1 MASSD
6 PVPAAPAR
14 PARKKSR
21 GKLYLIG
28 GIALV
33 VLLGV
38 AAALKGRKS
47 GPTTVVTAEAA
58 ALRTI
63 TQYVTA
69 TGKVQPETEVK
80 IVPEVSGEI
89 IELPFR
95 EGAQVKKGDLLVALR
110 ADNYRYLVDQRE
122 ADLAAARAAAVQS
135 QAQLQKAES
144 DFRRIYDLHQKQL
157 LPEAEFISAKTQVD
171 VAKANYDSALAQIR
185 RAEGQLKQT
194 QDQLD
199 KTTIYSPMDGTISLL
214 KTEVGERIAATG
226 QYNAIE
232 VLRVADLDNMEVR
245 VEVNEND
252 VVNVKVGDKAKI
264 SIDAFPNREFSGT
277 VTEIASTATT
287 LGANTQ
293 EQVTNFEVRI
303 RVLDRDQPLRP
314 GMSAIADIATQTVE
328 NVVSVP
334 IQSVTVRS
342 REGDKT
348 VEQLAAEREKAAKKD
363 DGGEGA
369 ATAVNLKEQRE
380 RERADRDALQR
391 VVFVLE
397 DGKVK
402 QVPVETGIANTT
414 HMEIKSGLTEGQQ
427 VVSGSFATITRVL
440 KDGMAVRV
448 EQSRTAAKQ

>member
-1 MASSD
+1 MASPD
-6 PVPAAPAR
+6 PAPQSPAR
-14 PARKKSR
+14 RSRKKSK
-21 GKLYLIG
+21 GKWFLLG
-28 GIALV
+28 GILLV

-38 AAALKGRKS
+38 GAYLKKGKS
-47 GPTTVVTAEAA
+47 DNGTAVTTEEAVR
-58 ALRTI
+58 RTI

-69 TGKVQPETEVK
+69 TGKIQPETEVK
-80 IVPEVSGEI
+80 ISPEVSGEI

-95 EGAQVKKGDLLVALR
+95 EGASVKKGDLLVALR
-110 ADNYRYLVDQRE
+110 PDNYVYLVDQRE

-144 DFRRIYDLHQKQL
+144 DFRRIEDLYKKQL
-157 LPEAEFISAKTQVD
+157 LPESEYISAKTSVEVGQ
-171 VAKANYDSALAQIR
+171 ANYDNALAQIR
-185 RAEGQLKQT
+185 RAEGMLKQSK
-194 QDQLD
+194 DQLE

-226 QYNAIE
+226 QYNAVE

-252 VVNVKVGDKAKI
+252 VVNVKVGDQAKI
-264 SIDAFPNREFSGT
+264 SIDAFPGREFTGT

-293 EQVTNFEVRI
+293 EQVTNFEVKI
-303 RVLDRDQPLRP
+303 RVEDQGQPLRP
-314 GMSAIADIATQTVE
+314 GMSAVADIATETAE
-328 NVVSVP
+328 NVISVP

-342 REGDKT
+342 REGNKT
-348 VEQLAAEREKAAKKD
+348 VEQLAGERENAAKQK
-363 DGGEGA
+363 GEGA
-369 ATAVNLKEQRE
+369 AAAVNMKQQRE
-380 RERADRDALQR
+380 RERADREALQR
-391 VVFVLE
+391 VVFVVE
-397 DGKVK
+397 GGTVK

-414 HMEIKSGLTEGQQ
+414 HMEIKSGLEEGQQ

-448 EQSRTAAKQ
+448 DAPKTASKK